1 MRFIRF
7 FFFYCFI
14 LLMYVC
20 VRLITLDVDF
30 FFYLLET
37 GDEQLQILYYKI
49 SYTYFHLFYLTTV
62 RLDRIYLTHTNLSFT
77 TVNFLLLFY
86 CLKIK
91 SSSRLMVVVRIK
103 F

>member
-49 SYTYFHLFYLTTV
+49 SYFHLFYLTTV